1 MTRGNFVLIE
11 DGKVYVSIQFNGN
24 MQPGYNGKF
33 VYYLLQKLD
42 SKGELKKA
50 VKRFDDL
57 KFGYSYY
64 GTNVTILE
72 EMEDLDFSKD
82 YCSRFNSD
90 YLYIKNADKNPFY
103 ITDMDGT
110 SYVINP
116 DEIQIW
122 KCGKYRESDL
132 NELKMSEEDLMEIN
146 CKNEDD
152 TEYIY
157 DDESDEVKIIKVV
170 LKDIEN
176 YMKGRMT
183 ETPFETGGIM
193 YSNGTFSVKYHSV
206 GPEDPNFTYRNIEIF
221 WGNDMDDGF
230 TIKSTENLSLH
241 EIVKMMDD
249 CKKSLSR

>member
-72 EMEDLDFSKD
+72 EMEGLDFSKD

-122 KCGKYRESDL
+122 KCGKYKEPDFE
-132 NELKMSEEDLMEIN
+132 ELKMSEGDLMEIN
-146 CKNEDD
+146 GENKPAI
-152 TEYIY
+152 EYTY
-157 DDESDEVKIIKVV
+157 DDESDEVKIIKLV
-170 LKDIEN
+170 LKDIEAH
-176 YMKGRMT
+176 MKSRMM
-183 ETPFETGGIM
+183 ETPFEADGIM

-206 GPEDPNFTYRNIEIF
+206 GPDDPNFTYRNIEIF
-221 WGNDMDDGF
+221 WGNDMDDCF
-230 TIKSTENLSLH
+230 IIKSTEKLSLH

>member
-1 MTRGNFVLIE
+1 MTRGSFVLIE
-11 DGKVYVSIQFNGN
+11 DGKVYMSIQFNGN
-24 MQPGYNGKF
+24 MNPECNGKF

-50 VKRFDDL
+50 VKRFDNL

-82 YCSRFNSD
+82 YYSRFNSD
-90 YLYIKNADKNPFY
+90 YLYIKNADKNPFH

-122 KCGKYRESDL
+122 KFGKYRESDL
-132 NELKMSEEDLMEIN
+132 DELKISEGDLREIN
-146 CKNEDD
+146 GENEADV
-152 TEYIY
+152 EYIY

-176 YMKGRMT
+176 HMKSRMT
-183 ETPFETGGIM
+183 ETPFETDGIM

-206 GPEDPNFTYRNIEIF
+206 GPEDPNFTYRKIEIF
-221 WGNDMDDGF
+221 LGNDMDDGF

>member
-1 MTRGNFVLIE
+1 MVISSF
-11 DGKVYVSIQFNGN
+11 
-24 MQPGYNGKF
+24 
-33 VYYLLQKLD
+33 YL
-42 SKGELKKA
+42 
-50 VKRFDDL
+50 
-57 KFGYSYY
+57 
-64 GTNVTILE
+64 
-72 EMEDLDFSKD
+72 
-82 YCSRFNSD
+82 
-90 YLYIKNADKNPFY
+90 
-103 ITDMDGT
+103 
-110 SYVINP
+110 
-116 DEIQIW
+116 
-122 KCGKYRESDL
+122 
-132 NELKMSEEDLMEIN
+132 IN

>member
-1 MTRGNFVLIE
+1 MARGSFVLIE

-24 MQPGYNGKF
+24 MQPEYNGKF

-64 GTNVTILE
+64 GTNVTMLE
-72 EMEDLDFSKD
+72 EIEDLDFSKD
-82 YCSRFNSD
+82 YYSRFSSD
-90 YLYIKNADKNPFY
+90 YLYIKNADKSPFH

-122 KCGKYRESDL
+122 KSGKYKEPDL

-230 TIKSTENLSLH
+230 TIKSTENLSLQFKPRML
-241 EIVKMMDD
+241 VTSVM
-249 CKKSLSR
+249 R

>member
-33 VYYLLQKLD
+33 AYYLLQKLD

-82 YCSRFNSD
+82 YYSRFNSD

-122 KCGKYRESDL
+122 KCGKCRESDL
-132 NELKMSEEDLMEIN
+132 EELEMSEGDLREIN
-146 CKNEDD
+146 GENEADA
-152 TEYIY
+152 EYIY

-176 YMKGRMT
+176 HMKSRMT
-183 ETPFETGGIM
+183 ETPFE
-193 YSNGTFSVKYHSV
+193 NLAVAFS
-206 GPEDPNFTYRNIEIF
+206 
-221 WGNDMDDGF
+221 
-230 TIKSTENLSLH
+230 
-241 EIVKMMDD
+241 
-249 CKKSLSR
+249 